1 MKIFIDYSRTVTSIE
16 DISNELFYDIF
27 DYLDGYDILNA
38 FQNLN
43 LRFEK
48 LLNDNSLLLKL
59 KISSQSIL
67 DNQWKGFLLINR
79 HRIYSLNI
87 SDDSILDRFIHHCT
101 INSTFIRLQSLNLNS
116 LPAYKFLALLSD
128 LISLP
133 RLCSLTCSLTSCFV
147 DVSYIYRIV
156 FRFRYL
162 NYLKLSLPI
171 IEDLEDFEQSICV
184 IEQERLSEIE
194 YLVMD
199 HCCTLHDFLS
209 IISFMPKL
217 RHLTCQ
223 TLFQIEEN
231 ISKENF
237 SISRNLT
244 HLTIDRC
251 QLKFHL
257 LQILIEK
264 LPSQLQTF
272 RLVNHSND
280 YLYLDAYRWEELI
293 TEYLPCLKTFS
304 LQFYEHLND
313 RWVLT
318 PSHRSLN
325 RFLSPF
331 WFDRQ
336 WIIGLELQTHHLIY
350 SIKPYR
356 YSFDDHPFISSRKSS
371 WSDPTITYDIK
382 YRCNALWSE
391 TFNEYFISIFSLMK
405 ITYLE
410 IDCAQIPLLICLKL
424 IGLLSDLQTLKI
436 CSLSLSEAKRLS
448 AEKWKTIHA
457 VAYQNKITKVL
468 LEKMSDFGEIQFLTI
483 LCPSIEFLH
492 ISPIDEINLDLL
504 IPFIQM
510 KQNNQQLINL
520 STLSLDTTNE
530 IIKHFESVIREK
542 FHFQHYRIQY
552 IDNRIYFKWTT

>member
-1 MKIFIDYSRTVTSIE
+1 MTSIE

-27 DYLDGYDILNA
+27 DYLDGYDIINA
-38 FQNLN
+38 FENLN
-43 LRFEK
+43 LRFES

-59 KISSQSIL
+59 KISSQSIF
-67 DNQWKGFLLINR
+67 NKRFILINR

-133 RLCSLTCSLTSCFV
+133 RLCSLTCSLASCFV
-147 DVSYIYRIV
+147 DISYIYRIV
-156 FRFRYL
+156 FRFQYL

-171 IEDLEDFEQSICV
+171 IEDLEDFEQAICV
-184 IEQERLSEIE
+184 IEQKQLSEIE

-217 RHLTCQ
+217 RYLTCQ

-231 ISKENF
+231 ISREIF
-237 SISRNLT
+237 SISMNLT

-251 QLKFHL
+251 ELKFHL
-257 LQILIEK
+257 LEILIQK
-264 LPSQLQTF
+264 LPSQLQTL
-272 RLVNHSND
+272 RMVNHSND

-293 TEYLPCLKTFS
+293 TEHLPCLKVFS
-304 LQFYEHLND
+304 LKFYERLND
-313 RWVLT
+313 QWVLT

-325 RFLSPF
+325 RFLSTF
-331 WFDRQ
+331 WSDRQ

-350 SIKPYR
+350 SIKPY
-356 YSFDDHPFISSRKSS
+356 FDDSSRKSF
-371 WSDPTITYDIK
+371 WSDQTMIYHIK

-391 TFNEYFISIFSLMK
+391 IFNEYFITIFSLIK

-436 CSLSLSEAKRLS
+436 SSLSLAEAKRLS

-457 VAYQNKITKVL
+457 VAYQNKISKVL
-468 LEKMSDFGEIQFLTI
+468 LEKLTDFGEIQFLTI

-504 IPFIQM
+504 ISFIQM

-530 IIKHFESVIREK
+530 IIKHFECVIREK
-542 FHFQHYRIQY
+542 FHFQNSRIEY
-552 IDNRIYFKWTT
+552 IDNRIYFKWTIE